1 MQVTFQTFGSIF
13 SARGEADLA
22 VNPAEGLVREILRAR
37 RALLIDPLEI
47 RLVRHDALGLLADRA
62 QQLDNGLAHG
72 GLEDAVALSGEL
84 FLGLGE
90 GLPRR
95 GAVDREQVGDAGLVL
110 LVELHSRLAVG
121 DGALELAHD
130 VLRLV
135 HQKHAPV
142 GIGLAHLACGIAQ
155 AHDARTDLGNKRLG
169 QRERIAVESVEAL
182 GDVAAELDV
191 LLLILP
197 HRDEI
202 RLIEQNIRRHQHG
215 VGKQAR
221 GDVVGVLLGFG
232 LELGH
237 AAQLTELRIA
247 PEHPAQLRVL
257 RHMALDKHDILLRIQ
272 TAGDVL
278 RQLVDAPAAERGRIL
293 PDGDGVHVDDA
304 VQAVVVVLQV
314 DPVFNRA
321 HI

>member
-1 MQVTFQTFGSIF
+1 M
-13 SARGEADLA
+13 
-22 VNPAEGLVREILRAR
+22 
-37 RALLIDPLEI
+37 
-47 RLVRHDALGLLADRA
+47 
-62 QQLDNGLAHG
+62 
-72 GLEDAVALSGEL
+72 
-84 FLGLGE
+84 
-90 GLPRR
+90 
-95 GAVDREQVGDAGLVL
+95 
-110 LVELHSRLAVG
+110 
-121 DGALELAHD
+121 
-130 VLRLV
+130 
-135 HQKHAPV
+135 
-142 GIGLAHLACGIAQ
+142 
-155 AHDARTDLGNKRLG
+155 
-169 QRERIAVESVEAL
+169 
-182 GDVAAELDV
+182 
-191 LLLILP
+191 
-197 HRDEI
+197 
-202 RLIEQNIRRHQHG
+202 
-215 VGKQAR
+215 
-221 GDVVGVLLGFG
+221 LLGFG